1 MSLLLMSNFCMVYNL
16 NKNISLK
23 NLNDNYINMTLY
35 EIQFLKI
42 SIYVL
47 NRENN
52 KIMMN
57 HKRKDLKCLVAL
69 PMA

>member
-1 MSLLLMSNFCMVYNL
+1 MSNFVMVYNL

-42 SIYVL
+42 SIHVL
-47 NRENN
+47 NRENK
-52 KIMMN
+52 KIMMKD
-57 HKRKDLKCLVAL
+57 KRKDFKCLVGL